1 MRVRMRTLSAAAI
14 VGTTA
19 ALALVIT
26 ACRPHDPVDDVAGWS
41 MTDPS
46 ERHPII
52 VTQQPSVIQLRVDS
66 TAYGLTPSQRAQAI
80 RFIERYRATDAGNG
94 KLVIQAPS
102 GTLNE
107 VSAMHAAAELRH
119 LMVEMG
125 FDQTSVAVE
134 TYPGGRNQQ
143 PPVRVSHLRFFA
155 EGPKCGDWPANL
167 ADSSSG
173 LNYANFG
180 CSNQRNL
187 AAMTANPAD
196 LLVPRT
202 QNSRRQR
209 AARRAMAKVRQRPVD
224 HLAEARRRA
233 GAGPGQLEFFRR

>member
-1 MRVRMRTLSAAAI
+1 MRVRTRTLSAAATI
-14 VGTTA
+14 AGAA
-19 ALALVIT
+19 ALGLVLT
-26 ACRPHDPVDDVAGWS
+26 ACRAHESGDYVAGWS
-41 MTDPS
+41 MIDPS

-52 VTQQPSVIQLRVDS
+52 VTQQPSVISLRVDS
-66 TAYGLTPSQRAQAI
+66 AAYGLTPAQRAQAI
-80 RFIERYRATDAGNG
+80 RFIERYRTTDAGNG
-94 KLVIQAPS
+94 KLVIQTPG

-125 FDQTSVAVE
+125 FDQTSVTVE

-187 AAMTANPAD
+187 AAMVANPAD

-202 QNSRRQR
+202 ETPAASERRDAQWQKYTKGQSTISQKLEDER
-209 AARRAMAKVRQRPVD
+209 VRVQ
-224 HLAEARRRA
+224 
-233 GAGPGQLEFFRR
+233 GN